1 VAVAFDAMAHFLEP
15 QTVNEFT
22 NAQRFFMSYATLCR
36 EKHTTVSLK
45 NNLQTNPHCPGKYRL
60 LGAIGNLPAFYK
72 AFGIKA
78 GDTMFAP
85 VEARI
90 LVW

>member
-1 VAVAFDAMAHFLEP
+1 
-15 QTVNEFT
+15 
-22 NAQRFFMSYATLCR
+22 
-36 EKHTTVSLK
+36 
-45 NNLQTNPHCPGKYRL
+45 

-78 GDTMFAP
+78 GDAMFAP
-85 VEARI
+85 TEARI